1 MEEGAVEEEQGGDR
15 RSSVFRAST
24 ASGLGH
30 VTKLVASAVFKEKL
44 SDTSVVSF
52 K

>member
-30 VTKLVASAVFKEKL
+30 VTKLWPVQYSRRSSL
-44 SDTSVVSF
+44 TLW
-52 K
+52 